1 MNDLISMREYAELHG
16 LPLETVKTRVKHNQI
31 PVVRFGKS
39 VMIDRNTPWEV
50 RKKTGRKSKED
61 KIREEIESRMNGNEL
76 KVRITRAYYVSV
88 EDASGKE
95 ICSDFTFLNKD
106 EAKKLGERMKKAK
119 EGEKN
124 GNG

>member
-1 MNDLISMREYAELHG
+1 MANYITLKEYAEAIG
-16 LPLETVKTRVKHNQI
+16 VPFRTVQTRARQKQI
-31 PVVRFGKS
+31 PTIKVGNS

-61 KIREEIESRMNGNEL
+61 KIREEVESRMNGNEL

-95 ICSDFTFLNKD
+95 ICSDFTFLNKE
-106 EAKKLGERMKKAK
+106 EARQLGESMKAK
-119 EGEKN
+119 VESR
-124 GNG
+124 

>member
-39 VMIDRNTPWEV
+39 VMIDKKTPWEV

-106 EAKKLGERMKKAK
+106 EAKKIGEKMKKEMENK
-119 EGEKN
+119 LK
-124 GNG
+124 

>member
-1 MNDLISMREYAELHG
+1 MADYITTSEYASLHG
-16 LPLETVKTRVKHNQI
+16 LKLETVRGRVKRNQI
-31 PVVRFGKS
+31 PFIKVGNS
-39 VMIDRNTPWEV
+39 IMIDRDTPWEV

-61 KIREEIESRMNGNEL
+61 KIREEVESRMNGNEL

-106 EAKKLGERMKKAK
+106 EARKLGERMKKAK
-119 EGEKN
+119 EGEQN